1 MAYTA
6 APYADIIR
14 RLYVEQHLSLHK
26 VARILNNDYHIP
38 VTGMMVRSILRRQ
51 GIDTSKAGNVIHK
64 SVLCRTCGSPK
75 AVTRARF
82 RDATG
87 RGPSAHRPWHH
98 YCDHV
103 CFRIW
108 KEEHCK
114 GQRAARRMVEYIMD
128 KQLPPEA
135 VVHFIDDDVENV
147 VRSNLKVFT
156 TTKRHIEEHRYAL
169 REEEFLNN
177 MKEEG

>member
-6 APYADIIR
+6 SKYADIIR
-14 RLYVEQHLSLHK
+14 RLYVEQHMSLRK
-26 VARILNNDYHIP
+26 TAKILNTDYRIP
-38 VTGMMVRSILRRQ
+38 ATGMMVREVLQRL
-51 GIDTSKAGNVIHK
+51 GIDTSKSGPVIHK
-64 SVLCRTCGSPK
+64 SVTCRTCGGQK
-75 AVTRARF
+75 AVTRSRY

-98 YCDHV
+98 YCDRV

-128 KQLPPEA
+128 KDLPPEA

-147 VRSNLKVFT
+147 VKSNLKVFT
-156 TTKRHIEEHRYAL
+156 STKRHIEEHRQAL
-169 REEEFLNN
+169 KEEE
-177 MKEEG
+177 